1 MKIQKHHIEQA
12 SKVSNM
18 VGAALFLGVQ
28 FYDLFRGRSQPSVSQ
43 TPERP

>member
-1 MKIQKHHIEQA
+1 MHIQKHHIEQA

-28 FYDLFRGRSQPSVSQ
+28 FYDLFRGRAHSAPR
-43 TPERP
+43 TPEQS